1 MPRSTNTREM
11 GREVNKAINSLPKE
25 QARLLKE
32 YIDNL
37 KNQTKELEKQLD
49 IETQIK
55 NTRKQSNSATTEA
68 LIKQQD
74 LIENLREQRDA
85 YLYQIEKEY
94 DLGILT
100 YEEFEKRVKK
110 AYELDDIEKSMLKT
124 REGLLL
130 AYNKE
135 QRAQV
140 DLVINEHK
148 RRKELEDA
156 KKYVQDRINY
166 LEEENKQLDK
176 NSEKYK
182 KNAADIAAAKGQ
194 LERVN
199 KAQNGFFGTDS
210 TFFSDFTSKAF
221 KNNKVLGAYAGVLDG
236 AVSLGSF
243 IRQSKSE
250 EGLLKF
256 SKDFKKE
263 FAKASK
269 NIEDIEDINR
279 KDLKEKEE
287 AKEKTI
293 GNFGEFLSSFG
304 GKSSGEEA
312 AGAVENVAEEAQDA
326 KGNIIAG
333 VAGIITDFVGD
344 KLVSLVDA
352 LDPLINKGAEFQAAN
367 KGIINASLWGMGGF
381 GTADY
386 YTRFIKNANDKLTGS
401 MLISFE
407 DYLSNIKNLATQG
420 IGSGVEI
427 AALLSTVAEK
437 TVPQFN
443 ASSSYLRRLVLLGE
457 KAATQRY
464 FGLESIIQKTLNSQF
479 GESSYLNQ
487 LFESVNANLQDA
499 ITNLSDK
506 LGSDNQY
513 KFLTSAQTWLG
524 SLYEQ
529 GVDSQTITRISNV
542 INALGSGNISAMA
555 SDAGMQKLMLLA
567 MDQANIDYATLLQ
580 KGFTTYDVDTLL
592 YNMVEYLHNVSST
605 TNANNVLESA
615 YANLFGL
622 SMTDMY
628 AFRKINPNSIKPMNV
643 SSSAQVEAETKNRLG
658 MIESGIYTPLS
669 EKIDNLFDNI
679 KFDFSSKLA
688 YGSNYAMLKGGKFA
702 YNLADSIDDMPIIG
716 AAADAVKLLSVG
728 AMAGGAL
735 LPLIGVATDL
745 VESGVS
751 SIGFD
756 NNTVVSLYDKI
767 SGNYSTSSSSINM
780 NASSEDVEAINNF
793 KTIAD
798 ASSAKFSGDEYQIT
812 NEMAE
817 EELNKE
823 DPMLVILKELEKSF
837 MENTEG
843 KMALAVSLQ
852 GMSNEVLKSFASIFA
867 DEESMTDIFGDKD
880 TDKRRNNLFKYGA
893 DDEAS
898 SGEKSP
904 NSNVYSSITSIS

>member
-11 GREVNKAINSLPKE
+11 GRDVNKAINNLPKE
-25 QARLLKE
+25 EARLLRE
-32 YIDNL
+32 YYDNL
-37 KNQTKELEKQLD
+37 KNQNKELEKQLN

-55 NTRKQSNSATTEA
+55 NTRKQSNSVTTEA
-68 LIKQQD
+68 LKKQQD
-74 LIENLREQRDA
+74 LIENLREQKEA

-100 YEEFEKRVKK
+100 YEEFEKRLKK
-110 AYELDDIEKSMLKT
+110 SYELDDIEKDMLKT

-130 AYNKE
+130 SYNKE

-148 RRKELEDA
+148 RRKELEDS

-182 KNAADIAAAKGQ
+182 NNAAAIAAAKDQ
-194 LERVN
+194 LNRVN
-199 KAQNGFFGTDS
+199 RAQNGFFGTDS
-210 TFFSDFTSKAF
+210 TFFSDFTSNAF
-221 KNNKVLGAYAGVLDG
+221 KNNRFLGAYAGVLDG
-236 AVSLGSF
+236 AINLGSF
-243 IRQSKSE
+243 LKQSKSE
-250 EGLLKF
+250 DGFLKF

-279 KDLKEKEE
+279 KDLKEKGE
-287 AKEKTI
+287 AKEKET
-293 GNFGEFLSSFG
+293 GNFGEFLSAFG
-304 GKSSGEEA
+304 GKSGGEETGA
-312 AGAVENVAEEAQDA
+312 AENIADEMQDA
-326 KGNIIAG
+326 KGSVVTG
-333 VAGIITDFVGD
+333 VASILTDFVGD
-344 KLVSLVDA
+344 KLVSLVDT
-352 LDPLINKGAEFQAAN
+352 LEPLISRGAEFQAAN

-386 YTRFIKNANDKLTGS
+386 YTKFIRNANDKLTGS

-443 ASSSYLRRLVLLGE
+443 ASSAYLRRLVLLGE
-457 KAATQRY
+457 REATQRY

-499 ITNLSDK
+499 ISNLSDK

-529 GVDSQTITRISNV
+529 GVDSSTITRISNV

-628 AFRKINPNSIKPMNV
+628 AFRKINPNSIKPADV

-716 AAADAVKLLSVG
+716 TAADVVKLLSVG

-745 VESGVS
+745 VKSGIS
-751 SIGFD
+751 SASD
-756 NNTVVSLYDKI
+756 ENTVVSLYDKI
-767 SGNYSTSSSSINM
+767 SGNYSTKSSSITM

-793 KTIAD
+793 KTISD
-798 ASSAKFSGDEYQIT
+798 ASSARFSGDEYQIT

-817 EELNKE
+817 EELKKE

-904 NSNVYSSITSIS
+904 NSNVYSTITSIS